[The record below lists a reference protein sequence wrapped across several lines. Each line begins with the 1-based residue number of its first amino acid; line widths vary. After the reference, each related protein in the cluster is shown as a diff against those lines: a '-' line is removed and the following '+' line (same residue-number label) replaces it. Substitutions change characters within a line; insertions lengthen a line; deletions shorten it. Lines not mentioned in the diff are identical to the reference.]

1 MRNVTLAVF
10 VWFACVLAAAAQGE
24 LPVEEIVARSVQANK
39 ANWSVQDQY
48 DYSMKVEQGGH
59 SKTYD
64 VLMLA
69 GSPYHRLVAVD
80 GEPLSASEDAEQE
93 LKLKQTV
100 AARSK
105 ETSQQRAKRI
115 AEWERARQRNEFLI
129 EQLTRAFAFEMKGTR
144 QQDGHEVY
152 VLAATPRA
160 DYRPPN
166 NQAKVL
172 TGMKGELLIDR
183 DSFQWVKAWAE
194 VFRTV
199 SIAGFLARVEPG
211 TRFEL
216 RQAPVAPGIWMP
228 TFFSMRATA
237 KVFLFV
243 PRNTEEQDTYF
254 NYRRRTTVGPVGR

>member
-1 MRNVTLAVF
+1 MRNVTLAVL
-10 VWFACVLAAAAQGE
+10 VWFALALAAAAQVE

-39 ANWSVQDQY
+39 ANWRVQDQY
-48 DYSMKVEQGGH
+48 DYSMKVEQAGH
-59 SKTYD
+59 SKTYE

-80 GEPLSASEDAEQE
+80 GEPLPSSQDAEQE
-93 LKLKQTV
+93 LKLKQTI
-100 AARSK
+100 ATRSK
-105 ETSQQRAKRI
+105 ETPGQRAKRI
-115 AEWERARQRNEFLI
+115 AEWERMRKRNEFLI
-129 EQLTRAFAFEMKGTR
+129 EQLTRAFEFEMKGTR

-152 VLAATPRA
+152 VLAATPRQ

-172 TGMKGELLIDR
+172 TGMKGELLIDLS
-183 DSFQWVKAWAE
+183 SFQWVKAWAE

-216 RQAPVAPGIWMP
+216 RQAPVAPGVWMP

-243 PRNTEEQDTYF
+243 SKNSEEQDTYF
-254 NYRRRTTVGPVGR
+254 NYRRASTADPSGR